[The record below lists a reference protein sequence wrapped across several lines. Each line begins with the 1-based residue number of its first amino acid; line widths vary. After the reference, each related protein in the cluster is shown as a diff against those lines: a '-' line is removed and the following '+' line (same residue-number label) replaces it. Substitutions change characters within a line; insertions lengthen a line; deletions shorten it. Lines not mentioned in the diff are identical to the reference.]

1 MSYNPEP
8 DSQIRDK
15 FKVVLDLS
23 SYAIKKELDHAIDV
37 DPSDLAVKKL
47 LLWKLKLTSA
57 ATILKNLKAKVDN
70 LDAGK
75 LKNVPAGLKKNKGC
89 SR

>member
-23 SYAIKKELDHAIDV
+23 SYTIKKELDHAIDV
-37 DPSDLAVKKL
+37 DTSDLAVKKL
-47 LLWKLKLTSA
+47 LL
-57 ATILKNLKAKVDN
+57 
-70 LDAGK
+70 
-75 LKNVPAGLKKNKGC
+75 
-89 SR
+89 

>member
-47 LLWKLKLTSA
+47 LL
-57 ATILKNLKAKVDN
+57 
-70 LDAGK
+70 
-75 LKNVPAGLKKNKGC
+75 
-89 SR
+89 

>member
-37 DPSDLAVKKL
+37 DTSDLAVKKL
-47 LLWKLKLTSA
+47 LL
-57 ATILKNLKAKVDN
+57 
-70 LDAGK
+70 
-75 LKNVPAGLKKNKGC
+75 
-89 SR
+89 

>member
-15 FKVVLDLS
+15 FKVLDLS

-37 DPSDLAVKKL
+37 DTSDLSVKKVI
-47 LLWKLKLTSA
+47 A
-57 ATILKNLKAKVDN
+57 LKAEVDKRN
-70 LDAGK
+70 
-75 LKNVPAGLKKNKGC
+75 N
-89 SR
+89 

>member
-8 DSQIRDK
+8 DSQIRGK

-37 DPSDLAVKKL
+37 DTSDLAVKKVI
-47 LLWKLKLTSA
+47 A
-57 ATILKNLKAKVDN
+57 LKAEVDKRN
-70 LDAGK
+70 
-75 LKNVPAGLKKNKGC
+75 N
-89 SR
+89 

>member
-15 FKVVLDLS
+15 FKVLDLS

-37 DPSDLAVKKL
+37 DTSDLAVKKL
-47 LLWKLKLTSA
+47 LL
-57 ATILKNLKAKVDN
+57 
-70 LDAGK
+70 
-75 LKNVPAGLKKNKGC
+75 
-89 SR
+89 

>member
-1 MSYNPEP
+1 MSYNPEL

-23 SYAIKKELDHAIDV
+23 SYAIKKELDHAVDV
-37 DPSDLAVKKL
+37 DTSDLAVKKVI
-47 LLWKLKLTSA
+47 A
-57 ATILKNLKAKVDN
+57 LKAEVDKRN
-70 LDAGK
+70 NQFEK
-75 LKNVPAGLKKNKGC
+75 FKSK